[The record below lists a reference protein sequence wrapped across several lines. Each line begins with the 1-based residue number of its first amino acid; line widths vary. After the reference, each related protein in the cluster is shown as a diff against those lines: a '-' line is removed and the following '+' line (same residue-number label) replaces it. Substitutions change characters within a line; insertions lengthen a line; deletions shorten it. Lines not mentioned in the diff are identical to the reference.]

1 MSSSFVDLGTRPLR
15 IFAPLLALGGV
26 VMIGF
31 GIYFLATFDTST
43 KIVAEGAS
51 GSSIEVPYWSGRDLA
66 VWAHTSS
73 GEALTKGSCEAGG
86 TEDVVLH
93 DVWWHGLDESAISG
107 VEGERSG
114 SVVLTCTTA
123 QPSTITVGYE
133 PGPARLIQGGGAI
146 VIGLGALLMAGIGF
160 LLRRRRR
167 R

>member
-1 MSSSFVDLGTRPLR
+1 MSASFVDLGTRPLR
-15 IFAPLLALGGV
+15 IFAPLLALGGL

-31 GIYFLATFDTST
+31 GIYFLATYDSST

-73 GEALTKGSCEAGG
+73 GEAVTKGSCEVDG
-86 TEDVVLH
+86 TEEEVL
-93 DVWWHGLDESAISG
+93 LDGWQLHRIDERAISG

-114 SVVLTCTTA
+114 AVQLSCTTA
-123 QPSTITVGYE
+123 QPTTITVGYE

-160 LLRRRRR
+160 LLRRRR
-167 R
+167 